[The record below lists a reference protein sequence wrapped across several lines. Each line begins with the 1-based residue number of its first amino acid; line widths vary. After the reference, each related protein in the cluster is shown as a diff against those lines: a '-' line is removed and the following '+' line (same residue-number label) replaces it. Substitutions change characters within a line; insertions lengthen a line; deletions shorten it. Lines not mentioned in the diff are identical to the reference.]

1 MLKNTYQGLAM
12 TMKNLFKI
20 IIFSITYL
28 IFLTSISYAQQK
40 VDANIDLHLAY
51 KQAQKEKKKVL
62 LIISSSWNPWSS
74 VLVSA
79 IRRNTCNAILKKY
92 YIIQFF
98 SAMENQ
104 SHVGLETPGADE
116 VLLKYFTANDTIP
129 KSTRKTPCTFI
140 LEDHGKKLEQYIGF
154 PESESGITDFGKI
167 LSKTS
172 RISASE
178 LGLIENS
185 LISAYTRVAPP
196 SAAQIL
202 TQACKEAAS
211 ENKAVFVIFHASW
224 CHWCHALDTAMNE
237 SACKKIFTDNYI
249 ICHLIV
255 KESDEKLL
263 EENYGAEQ
271 ILIKYQTNC
280 SGIPFSEIFGND
292 GKPLASY
299 CGFPSPKNVELYKD
313 FESKLKMT
321 SNINDQDLIVIK
333 DAFNVVSKRNGY

>member
-1 MLKNTYQGLAM
+1 
-12 TMKNLFKI
+12 
-20 IIFSITYL
+20 
-28 IFLTSISYAQQK
+28 
-40 VDANIDLHLAY
+40 
-51 KQAQKEKKKVL
+51 
-62 LIISSSWNPWSS
+62 
-74 VLVSA
+74 
-79 IRRNTCNAILKKY
+79 
-92 YIIQFF
+92 
-98 SAMENQ
+98 
-104 SHVGLETPGADE
+104 
-116 VLLKYFTANDTIP
+116 
-129 KSTRKTPCTFI
+129 
-140 LEDHGKKLEQYIGF
+140 
-154 PESESGITDFGKI
+154 
-167 LSKTS
+167 
-172 RISASE
+172 
-178 LGLIENS
+178 
-185 LISAYTRVAPP
+185 
-196 SAAQIL
+196 
-202 TQACKEAAS
+202 
-211 ENKAVFVIFHASW
+211 VIFHASW